1 MLRSQIMY
9 KNTDGEDFPDF
20 HSLYEWDIMN
30 MMQGIKET
38 CYNPNLATNPSL
50 YFYQHVT
57 MAPFQG

>member
-38 CYNPNLATNPSL
+38 WVIILTLPLTQACTFTN
-50 YFYQHVT
+50 
-57 MAPFQG
+57 M